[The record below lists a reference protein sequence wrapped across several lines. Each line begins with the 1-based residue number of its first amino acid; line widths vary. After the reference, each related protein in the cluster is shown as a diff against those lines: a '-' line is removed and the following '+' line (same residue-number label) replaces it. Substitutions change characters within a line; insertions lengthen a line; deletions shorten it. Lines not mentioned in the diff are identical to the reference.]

1 MGCKTVSCL
10 EEVAQLPQLPQGYSV
25 SEASWFISGYCP
37 NCRAV

>member
-10 EEVAQLPQLPQGYSV
+10 EATGQLPQLPQGYSA
-25 SEASWFISGYCP
+25 SESSWFISGYCP